1 MGLHTTDKRSLCRVR
16 NYAEGEVLRQ
26 RAEYAPMVEMTH
38 EVGII
43 AAG

>member
-1 MGLHTTDKRSLCRVR
+1 MPNSAYRSLCRVR
-16 NYAEGEVLRQ
+16 DYAEGEVLGSPMSMG
-26 RAEYAPMVEMTH
+26 PMVEMAR